1 MQRERIAEDI
11 YVFTSDLYLEVTAG
25 AVITDQG
32 AVVIDTLPF
41 PQETRRMRDFVHS
54 VSPAGIRFVLLTHS
68 HGDHSYGSYLFPE
81 AELVAHL
88 RCWELL
94 QTVGVRSLREAQRD
108 NPDLSEVQ
116 IRLPPMI
123 FEESLT
129 LRMGEKTIIAT
140 HSPGHTDGLST
151 VYVKE
156 DRVLFASDT
165 VMPVPYI
172 VEGKPEALAE
182 SLAALRKLPTEGI
195 VQGHGRVL
203 LRGEVQEAL
212 DSSIDYLRI
221 IDRIAR
227 DKAESAA
234 PRRELLA
241 IDIEDCGK
249 SRIPLDGLVQR
260 LHQANLLYLYDMY
273 RAELGKANQ
282 DPSPAGQ

>member
-1 MQRERIAEDI
+1 MQRERIADDI

-41 PQETRRMRDFVHS
+41 PQETRQLRDFVQS
-54 VSPAGIRFVLLTHS
+54 VCPAGIRFVILTHS
-68 HGDHSYGSYLFPE
+68 HGDHSYGSYLFSQ
-81 AELVAHL
+81 AELVAHT

-94 QTVGVRSLREAQRD
+94 QTVGAQLLRSAQRD
-108 NPDLSEVQ
+108 NPDLSEVH
-116 IRLPPMI
+116 IRLPPMV

-129 LRMGEKTIIAT
+129 LRMGDKTITAA
-140 HSPGHTDGLST
+140 HSPGHTEGLST

-156 DRVLFASDT
+156 DRVLFGSDT

-172 VEGKPEALAE
+172 VGGKPEALAD
-182 SLAALRKLPTEGI
+182 SLAALRTLPTEGI

-212 DSSIDYLRI
+212 DSSIAYLEN

-227 DKAESAA
+227 DKAETNA
-234 PRRELLA
+234 PRQDLLA

-249 SRIPLDGLVQR
+249 SRIPLNGLVKR
-260 LHQANLLYLYDMY
+260 LHQANLLYLYDKY
-273 RAELGKANQ
+273 RAELGE
-282 DPSPAGQ
+282 AGQNPPPTSK